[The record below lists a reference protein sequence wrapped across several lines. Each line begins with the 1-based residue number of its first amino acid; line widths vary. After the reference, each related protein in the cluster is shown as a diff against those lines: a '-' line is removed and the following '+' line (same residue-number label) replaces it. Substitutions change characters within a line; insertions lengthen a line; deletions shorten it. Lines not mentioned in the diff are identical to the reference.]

1 MDRITIAGDGKYY
14 KYYKYKYTYKN
25 GKPIRNKIVWHD
37 ELYKYI
43 NKAGERDAG
52 LENVMGGQNELGKLF
67 RAAQTMRPPGL
78 IGKTVLWLWGRQ
90 MRCH

>member
-52 LENVMGGQNELGKLF
+52 M
-67 RAAQTMRPPGL
+67 
-78 IGKTVLWLWGRQ
+78 
-90 MRCH
+90 